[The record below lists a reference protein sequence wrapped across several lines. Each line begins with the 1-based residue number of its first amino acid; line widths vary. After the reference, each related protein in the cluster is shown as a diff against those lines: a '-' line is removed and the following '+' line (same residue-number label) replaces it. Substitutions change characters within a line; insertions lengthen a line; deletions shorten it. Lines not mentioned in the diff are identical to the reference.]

1 MDFNIH
7 AHDITL
13 MLTLFLLLIS
23 FIGGYAVLRKR
34 VKDLE
39 DHDDEKMDV
48 EDHEKICK
56 IASLEM
62 KNHVS
67 ESMKQTLDDWKVD
80 VFQPA
85 IEQILK
91 AINGG

>member
-1 MDFNIH
+1 MEDQSWIH
-7 AHDITL
+7 ILSFMATI
-13 MLTLFLLLIS
+13 FILLIS

-39 DHDDEKMDV
+39 DDSSEKLS
-48 EDHEKICK
+48 ESDHGKLCK
-56 IASLEM
+56 ITTLEM

-67 ESMKQTLDDWKVD
+67 DTMKDTIDGFKTD

-85 IEQILK
+85 MQQLLK
-91 AINGG
+91 AINGD